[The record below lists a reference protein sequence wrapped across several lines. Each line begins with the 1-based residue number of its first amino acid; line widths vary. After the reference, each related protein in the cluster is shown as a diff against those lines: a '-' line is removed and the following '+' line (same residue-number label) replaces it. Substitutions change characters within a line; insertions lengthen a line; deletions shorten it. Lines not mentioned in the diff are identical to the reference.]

1 MTMKWSKNMIR
12 AVYDTPLL
20 NLIQRASVVHRQN
33 FDPRVVQKA
42 SLLSIKTGGCTED
55 CSYCPQSSKYDTF
68 VKAERLMK
76 KEDVLASARR
86 AKEAGSSRFC
96 MGSAWREVGG
106 KKSGFNQILEMVKEI
121 DAMGME
127 VCTTLGMLDSKQAQQ
142 LKEAGLTA
150 YNHNLD
156 TSPEFYPKIISTRTY
171 DERLETLK
179 NVREAGLNVCCGGII
194 GLGEDV
200 SDRIGL
206 LHVLA
211 SMDTPPESV
220 PINALVAVEGTPLQD
235 ELPVDAWDMCRMIAT
250 TRIVM
255 PKSKVRL
262 SAGRTRFSAAEQA
275 MMFMAGA
282 NSIFSGEKLLTT
294 PNPEEDEDTKM
305 FEALGL
311 IAQKPKQDIR
321 VDSAADDES
330 KIKAAAD
337 RAAQAAAVGEQPG
350 EESATEKESRL
361 LKN

>member
-1 MTMKWSKNMIR
+1 MAMKWSKNMIR

-20 NLIQRASVVHRQN
+20 NLIQRASVVHREN
-33 FDPRVVQKA
+33 FDARIVQKA
-42 SLLSIKTGGCTED
+42 SLLSIKTGGCSED
-55 CSYCPQSSKYDTF
+55 CSYCPQSSKYNTF

-106 KKSGFNQILEMVKEI
+106 KKSGFKQILEMVKEI

-127 VCTTLGMLDSKQAQQ
+127 VCTTLGMLDAKQAQQ

-156 TSPEFYPKIISTRTY
+156 TSPEYYSKIITTRTY

-194 GLGEDV
+194 GLGEEV
-200 SDRIGL
+200 NDRIGL

-211 SMDTPPESV
+211 NMESPPESV
-220 PINALVAVEGTPLQD
+220 PINALVAVEGTPLED

-262 SAGRTRFSAAEQA
+262 SAGRTRFNTAEQA

-321 VDSAADDES
+321 IDSQAEVDAES
-330 KIKAAAD
+330 KVKAAAD
-337 RAAQAAAVGEQPG
+337 VAEAVAEEEDVEDKKAQV
-350 EESATEKESRL
+350 